1 MNNKHLLRVSASVM
15 AASVALAASPAVA
28 IPREALI
35 DGNGGAGYV
44 ITDVVQNGASNPNV
58 INSTPSGALVVV
70 PLQGAAAASA
80 GKSLTVGADD
90 TNTIFSNFAARG
102 GDGSGGGAGLG
113 GVFFVDDS
121 HTLTLSNVTLRS
133 NTAEGGI
140 GGVGSIGGS
149 MNGLVSPGTAGAG
162 SNGANSDVGFANF
175 DGGKGGA
182 GFGGFNGGNADV
194 GVGGQGGL
202 GGAGSNGLAVTADTV
217 LAALNVA
224 YDTVQL
230 AKTIKEGS
238 DFAAIAIQMTA
249 LSVAAAAGV
258 NAGGPTTAALAPLF
272 VTLAT
277 QFTEMAAAEAVDAR
291 EELTRL
297 LGDTAYLIATTVTA
311 YQLGASG
318 SGGDGGSGG
327 TGGDGG
333 GFFSGGTGGAGGFG
347 GFAVGTSGAV
357 GGGGGSGGAGGVSA
371 FGAGGASGGVG
382 GAGGASGA
390 FGGVGDDYLD
400 GDAGDGGAAGF
411 GAGVGS
417 NGDDVGG
424 GGGSGFGGAI
434 FVAKGGTL
442 NIAGNALFADNYILG
457 GSSDNDGEAGQAAG
471 TDLFVMKGGIV
482 NLRPG
487 LGNTIRFEG
496 SIADNSAASIDGASL
511 RSGDGASIQIGGGGL
526 VQFAGENSYSGTTFI
541 SGATLEAD
549 IGAGIHADSRITFN
563 GTGTIGGTGPAA
575 TLSNNTAGV
584 LLTSGD
590 IVRRVGTVLPNQVN
604 WLGSGGF
611 AAGEDGLTLN
621 FGKTV
626 SSSGQTL
633 TWGSSGFVGNG
644 STLIF
649 GSDFGAGAVILVNN
663 VNLNGLTGRIAV
675 YDNLTSDSD
684 WAVMAGRFT
693 NGTLVINSAGYSGT
707 AYFTNQNRLSGLTV
721 NNGTVST
728 GFQDAIGR
736 MMDETLGGD
745 LLVNAGLVD
754 FAGPERLRTV
764 VIGGQGV
771 VAARSTITSGSINN
785 AGTLTIA
792 GEANLADIAN
802 TGVISLGA
810 AATTGNIN
818 NAGNLSIA
826 GEANLANI
834 ANTGV
839 ISLGAA
845 ATTGNI
851 NNAGAL
857 SIAGE
862 ADLGNIANTGVISL
876 GAAATTGNI
885 SNAGTISFNASANT
899 GGITNAASGELRIA
913 GGATVGDIANAGLL
927 AASGAMNA
935 GTITNSGTLAF
946 LDGPTVAGNV
956 TNTGTMA
963 LVGNS
968 SLGDVQ
974 NQGALR
980 LGVRTSVTTL
990 TNLAGGEISLNGD
1003 LEAAGSVDFAEG
1015 GIVFLAGNITSG
1027 STVTNDGLLVVV
1039 GQVDAGVEQA
1049 AVRRIIATG
1058 FQDPTGIVDLGG
1070 LQRVA
1075 NTLIIDQS
1083 GDSVYSGT
1091 IVGPGFLV
1099 KQGAGTLVLT
1109 GENSFVGGLTV
1120 ELGGIDTTGGGT
1132 FADTLDITVG
1142 QSGRLVMGT
1151 ADEVRSVRNAGVLLG
1166 NANLIVTDLINTGA
1180 ASFNGSIVVR
1190 GNASNAAGASLDL
1203 AAGQAAS
1210 VAGSLSNAGT
1220 LVSGGNLQVSGAV
1233 SNAAGATMT
1242 LGAGGENRFATLT
1255 NSGTINAAAN
1265 LIVTGAYVQNSG
1277 ELTATAGLSIGSL
1290 SGAGGIIDIGAG
1302 SFVVNQTANGSYAG
1316 SIVGSGSVTK
1326 TGQATLTLAGPAGSF
1341 APASLSI
1348 EQGTVAVNGA
1358 GILDTALA
1366 VSLSAGTSLDL
1377 VAGNQTIRNLTG
1389 SGSLALNGNN
1399 LSLANGGNFSG
1410 TVSGSGNIQVQSG
1423 SFNLS
1428 STINS
1433 TSGNFAVAAN
1443 STMNVAQTGTLNAPA
1458 VTVSGTLNVVGVV
1471 NATTSNVTGV
1481 LHLGSADG
1489 TVGGRIASTNTTING
1504 GGRLSGVGA
1513 VSGTVSVGGSSAGLL
1528 RPGNSPGVMTFANL
1542 TLDKLSVTDME
1553 IEGNTGAGASAAAGG
1568 FDQIVVTGKLALNDS
1583 SRLNILNSNT
1593 FELGL
1598 AQTVKLF
1605 AFAPG
1610 SVAGQFGTVTSQFGR
1625 SVAFNL
1631 ATGSVV
1637 GLGSFSPA
1645 GFETAISVNT
1655 NAGAMVNQLRVGSAG
1670 GVNQYYGGRLIEYA
1684 ASALVSG
1691 NPQSVAAV
1699 FDRASPEA
1707 YIGLM
1712 DHMKLSMLD
1721 NRLELGG
1728 YDTVDSPVFAMT
1740 GSIDLGDMKN
1750 RNREGFARYNSTDRR
1765 FNIGAVAHLPVARVQ
1780 LSYGKTDGSVE
1791 SDYLRSDVRG
1801 DQFSFGA
1808 SVPVAF
1814 DSALRIAARVAY
1826 GDYAFRGNRVTNA
1839 GTAAFG
1845 VVKGSSTV
1853 FGGGFEYHRVTK
1865 KLTIDV
1871 ATELLSVRNNVS
1883 GFSETGA
1890 GALDNL
1896 SVNATKNRFAMA
1908 SGDIRVGYEL
1918 RAGMRGYLGLKVDH
1932 DFESADQAVTANI
1945 SVESV
1950 NVTVTNP
1957 GFSPTRV
1964 KASLGTIVDVAN
1976 GVRWTLE
1983 GKVGN
1988 NSLYGGRTSVLISF

>member
-58 INSTPSGALVVV
+58 INSTPLGALVVV

-90 TNTIFSNFAARG
+90 ANTIFSNFAARG
-102 GDGSGGGAGLG
+102 GDGSGAGAGLG

-133 NTAEGGI
+133 NTAEGGT

-162 SNGANSDVGFANF
+162 PNGANSDVGFANF

-238 DFAAIAIQMTA
+238 DFVAIAVQMTA

-277 QFTEMAAAEAVDAR
+277 QFTEMAAAEVLDAK
-291 EELTRL
+291 EELVRL

-347 GFAVGTSGAV
+347 GYAVGTSGAV

-371 FGAGGASGGVG
+371 FGAGGASGGAG

-390 FGGVGDDYLD
+390 FGGVGNDYLD

-549 IGAGIHADSRITFN
+549 IGAGIHADSRINFN
-563 GTGTIGGTGPAA
+563 GTGTIGGTGLAA

-604 WLGSGGF
+604 WSGSGGF

-626 SSSGQTL
+626 SSGGQTL

-649 GSDFGAGAVILVNN
+649 GSDFGAGAVTLVNN
-663 VNLNGLTGRIAV
+663 VNLNGLAGRIAV
-675 YDNLTSDSD
+675 YDNLTSDND

-728 GFQDAIGR
+728 SFQGAIGR

-745 LLVNAGLVD
+745 LVVNAGFVD

-764 VIGGQGV
+764 AIGGQGV

-785 AGTLTIA
+785 AGTLSIA

-802 TGVISLGA
+802 SGVISLGA

-818 NAGNLSIA
+818 NAG
-826 GEANLANI
+826 
-834 ANTGV
+834 T
-839 ISLGAA
+839 
-845 ATTGNI
+845 
-851 NNAGAL
+851 L

-876 GAAATTGNI
+876 SAAATTGNI
-885 SNAGTISFNASANT
+885 GNAGTISFNASANT

-913 GGATVGDIANAGLL
+913 TGGTVGDIANAGLL
-927 AASGAMNA
+927 AASGALNA

-968 SLGDVQ
+968 TLADVQ

-990 TNLAGGEISLNGD
+990 ANLAGGEINLNGD

-1015 GIVFLAGNITSG
+1015 GTVFLAGNITSG

-1039 GQVDAGVEQA
+1039 GRVEAGVERA

-1083 GDSVYSGT
+1083 GDSLYSGT

-1109 GENSFVGGLTV
+1109 GANSFVGGLTV

-1132 FADTLDITVG
+1132 LADALDITVG

-1151 ADEVRSVRNAGVLLG
+1151 ADEVRSIRNAGVLLG

-1180 ASFNGSIVVR
+1180 ASFNGSIVIR

-1242 LGAGGENRFATLT
+1242 LGDGGANRFATLT

-1277 ELTATAGLSIGSL
+1277 KLTATAGLSTGSL
-1290 SGAGGIIDIGAG
+1290 SGAGGIIDIGAAG
-1302 SFVVNQTANGSYAG
+1302 GFVVNQSVNGSYAG

-1326 TGQATLTLAGPAGSF
+1326 TGQATLTLAGAAGSF
-1341 APASLSI
+1341 APSSLSI
-1348 EQGTVAVNGA
+1348 EQGAVAVNGA

-1366 VSLSAGTSLDL
+1366 VSLSAGTTLDL

-1443 STMNVAQTGTLNAPA
+1443 STMNVAQTGTLNTPA
-1458 VTVSGTLNVVGVV
+1458 VNVSGTLNVVGVV
-1471 NATTSNVTGV
+1471 NAATSNVTGV

-1489 TVGGRIASTNTTING
+1489 TVGGRLASTNTTING
-1504 GGRLSGVGA
+1504 GGRLSGVGS
-1513 VSGTVSVGGSSAGLL
+1513 VSGTVLIGGSSAGLL

-1542 TLDKLSVTDME
+1542 TLDKLSVTEME
-1553 IEGNTGAGASAAAGG
+1553 IEGNAGAGASAAAGG

-1645 GFETAISVNT
+1645 GFETAMSVNR

-1684 ASALVSG
+1684 ASALASG

-1750 RNREGFARYNSTDRR
+1750 RNRAGFARYNSTDRR
-1765 FNIGAVAHLPVARVQ
+1765 FNIGAVAHLPMARVQ

-1801 DQFSFGA
+1801 DQFNFGA

-1853 FGGGFEYHRVTK
+1853 FGGGFEYHRVTN
-1865 KLTIDV
+1865 KLTIDI

-1890 GALDNL
+1890 GTLDNL
-1896 SVNATKNRFAMA
+1896 SVNATNNRFAMA
-1908 SGDIRVGYEL
+1908 SGDIRFGYEL

-1932 DFESADQAVTANI
+1932 DFESTDQAMTANI

>member
-1 MNNKHLLRVSASVM
+1 M

-28 IPREALI
+28 NPREALI

-44 ITDVVQNGASNPNV
+44 ITDVVQNGVSNPNV

-102 GDGSGGGAGLG
+102 GDGSGAGAGLG

-162 SNGANSDVGFANF
+162 PNGANSDVGFANF

-291 EELTRL
+291 EELVRL

-333 GFFSGGTGGAGGFG
+333 GFFSGGIGGAGGFG

-411 GAGVGS
+411 GGGVGS

-590 IVRRVGTVLPNQVN
+590 IVRRVGTALPNQVN

-626 SSSGQTL
+626 SSGGQAL

-649 GSDFGAGAVILVNN
+649 GSDFGAGAVTLVNN

-675 YDNLTSDSD
+675 YDNLTSDND

-707 AYFTNQNRLSGLTV
+707 AYFTNQNGLSGLTV

-736 MMDETLGGD
+736 MMDETLGGN
-745 LLVNAGLVD
+745 LLVNAGFVD

-785 AGTLTIA
+785 AG
-792 GEANLADIAN
+792 
-802 TGVISLGA
+802 S
-810 AATTGNIN
+810 
-818 NAGNLSIA
+818 LSIA
-826 GEANLANI
+826 GEAN
-834 ANTGV
+834 
-839 ISLGAA
+839 
-845 ATTGNI
+845 
-851 NNAGAL
+851 
-857 SIAGE
+857 
-862 ADLGNIANTGVISL
+862 LGNIANTGVISL

-899 GGITNAASGELRIA
+899 GEITNAASGRLRIA
-913 GGATVGDIANAGLL
+913 AGGTVGNIANAGLL

-946 LDGPTVAGNV
+946 LDGPTIAGNV
-956 TNTGTMA
+956 TNTGEMA
-963 LVGNS
+963 LFGSS

-974 NQGALR
+974 NQGKLR
-980 LGVRTSVTTL
+980 LGERTSVTTL
-990 TNLAGGEISLNGD
+990 ANLAGGEININGD
-1003 LEAAGSVDFAEG
+1003 LEAAGSVDFADG
-1015 GIVFLAGNITSG
+1015 GTVFLAGNITSG

-1039 GQVDAGVEQA
+1039 GRVEAGVERA

-1083 GDSVYSGT
+1083 GDSLYSGT

-1109 GENSFVGGLTV
+1109 GANSFVGGLTV
-1120 ELGGIDTTGGGT
+1120 ERGGIDTTGGGT

-1142 QSGRLVMGT
+1142 QTGRLVMGT
-1151 ADEVRSVRNAGVLLG
+1151 ADEVRSIRNAGVLLG
-1166 NANLIVTDLINTGA
+1166 NANLIVTDLNNTGA
-1180 ASFNGSIVVR
+1180 ASFNGTTVVR
-1190 GNASNAAGASLDL
+1190 GNASNAVGASLGF

-1210 VAGSLSNAGT
+1210 VAGSLLNAGT

-1242 LGAGGENRFATLT
+1242 LGAGGANRFATLT
-1255 NSGTINAAAN
+1255 SSGTINAAAN

-1277 ELTATAGLSIGSL
+1277 KLTATAGLSTGSL
-1290 SGAGGIIDIGAG
+1290 SGAGGIIDIGAAG
-1302 SFVVNQTANGSYAG
+1302 GLVINQTVNGSYAG
-1316 SIVGSGSVTK
+1316 SIVGSSSVTK
-1326 TGQATLTLAGPAGSF
+1326 TGQATLTLAGAAGSF
-1341 APASLSI
+1341 APSSLSI

-1366 VSLSAGTSLDL
+1366 VSLSAGTTLDL

-1428 STINS
+1428 SAINS

-1458 VTVSGTLNVVGVV
+1458 VTVAGTLNVVGVV
-1471 NATTSNVTGV
+1471 NAATSNVTGV

-1489 TVGGRIASTNTTING
+1489 TVGGRLASTNTTING
-1504 GGRLSGVGA
+1504 GGRLSGVGS

-1553 IEGNTGAGASAAAGG
+1553 IEGNAGAGASAAAGG
-1568 FDQIVVTGKLALNDS
+1568 FDQIVVTGKLALIDS

-1637 GLGSFSPA
+1637 GLGSLSPA
-1645 GFETAISVNT
+1645 GFETAIFVNK

-1684 ASALVSG
+1684 ASALASG

-1765 FNIGAVAHLPVARVQ
+1765 FNIGAVAHLPMARVQ

-1839 GTAAFG
+1839 GTTAFG

-1890 GALDNL
+1890 GTLDNL
-1896 SVNATKNRFAMA
+1896 SVNATSNRFAMA
-1908 SGDIRVGYEL
+1908 SGDIRLGYEL

-1932 DFESADQAVTANI
+1932 DFESTDQAMTANI

-1988 NSLYGGRTSVLISF
+1988 NSLHGGRTSVLISF

>member
-102 GDGSGGGAGLG
+102 GDGSGAGAGLG

-121 HTLTLSNVTLRS
+121 PTLTLSNVTLRS

-162 SNGANSDVGFANF
+162 PNGANSDVGFANF

-291 EELTRL
+291 EELVRL

-400 GDAGDGGAAGF
+400 GDAGAGGAAGF

-549 IGAGIHADSRITFN
+549 IGAGIHADSRINFN

-604 WLGSGGF
+604 WSGSGGF

-649 GSDFGAGAVILVNN
+649 GSDFGAGAVTLVNN

-675 YDNLTSDSD
+675 YDNLTSDND

-745 LLVNAGLVD
+745 LLVNAGFVD

-771 VAARSTITSGSINN
+771 VSARSTITSGNINN
-785 AGTLTIA
+785 AGT
-792 GEANLADIAN
+792 
-802 TGVISLGA
+802 
-810 AATTGNIN
+810 
-818 NAGNLSIA
+818 LSIA

-839 ISLGAA
+839 ISLDAA

-851 NNAGAL
+851 N
-857 SIAGE
+857 
-862 ADLGNIANTGVISL
+862 
-876 GAAATTGNI
+876 
-885 SNAGTISFNASANT
+885 NAGTISFNASANT

-913 GGATVGDIANAGLL
+913 AGGTVGDIANAGLL

-968 SLGDVQ
+968 TLADVQ
-974 NQGALR
+974 NQGQLR

-990 TNLAGGEISLNGD
+990 ANLAGGEINLNGD

-1015 GIVFLAGNITSG
+1015 GNVFLAGNITSG
-1027 STVTNDGLLVVV
+1027 STVTNDGRLVVV
-1039 GQVDAGVEQA
+1039 GRVEAGVERA

-1083 GDSVYSGT
+1083 GDSLYSGT

-1109 GENSFVGGLTV
+1109 GANSFVGGLTI

-1151 ADEVRSVRNAGVLLG
+1151 ADEVRSIRNAGILLG
-1166 NANLIVTDLINTGA
+1166 NANLIVTDLTNTGA
-1180 ASFNGSIVVR
+1180 ASFNGTVGVR
-1190 GNASNAAGASLDL
+1190 GNASNAAGASLGF

-1242 LGAGGENRFATLT
+1242 LSAGGANRFSTLT

-1277 ELTATAGLSIGSL
+1277 TLTATAGLSTGSL
-1290 SGAGGIIDIGAG
+1290 SGAGGNIDIGAAG
-1302 SFVVNQTANGSYAG
+1302 DFVVNQTVSGSYAG
-1316 SIVGSGSVTK
+1316 SIVGSSSVTK
-1326 TGQATLTLAGPAGSF
+1326 TGQATLTLAGAAGSF
-1341 APASLSI
+1341 APSSLSI

-1366 VSLSAGTSLDL
+1366 VSLSAGTTLDL

-1458 VTVSGTLNVVGVV
+1458 VSVSGTLNVVGVV
-1471 NATTSNVTGV
+1471 NAATSNVTGV

-1489 TVGGRIASTNTTING
+1489 TVGGRLASTNTTING
-1504 GGRLSGVGA
+1504 GGRLSGVGS

-1568 FDQIVVTGKLALNDS
+1568 FDQIVVTGKLALIDS

-1637 GLGSFSPA
+1637 GLGSFSSA
-1645 GFETAISVNT
+1645 GFETAISVNK

-1728 YDTVDSPVFAMT
+1728 YDTADSPVFAMT

-1765 FNIGAVAHLPVARVQ
+1765 FNIGAVAHLPMARVQ
-1780 LSYGKTDGSVE
+1780 LSYGKTDGSVQ
-1791 SDYLRSDVRG
+1791 SDYVRSDVRG

-1839 GTAAFG
+1839 GTADFG
-1845 VVKGSSTV
+1845 IVKGSSTV
-1853 FGGGFEYHRVTK
+1853 FGGGFEYHRVAK
-1865 KLTIDV
+1865 KLTIDI

-1890 GALDNL
+1890 GTLDNL
-1896 SVNATKNRFAMA
+1896 SVNATNNRFAMA

-1932 DFESADQAVTANI
+1932 DFESTDQAMTANL

-1964 KASLGTIVDVAN
+1964 KASLGTIVDVAD